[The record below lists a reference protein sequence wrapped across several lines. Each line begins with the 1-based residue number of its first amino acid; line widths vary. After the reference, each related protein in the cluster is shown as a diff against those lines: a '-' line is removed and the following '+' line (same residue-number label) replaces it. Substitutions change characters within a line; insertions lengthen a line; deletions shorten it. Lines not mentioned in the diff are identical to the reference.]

1 MSRRTFD
8 PHLQA
13 LPLRQN
19 SLGLLHISFDPDTD
33 PAEHELFVAQ
43 TELFS
48 IRLKCIRVEMA
59 ILDLRMNTMLIDI
72 LPDLAPEAAATVR
85 GLIKPVKNR
94 KAG

>member
-1 MSRRTFD
+1 MIPGEENLGQQDS
-8 PHLQA
+8 HAEQCQA
-13 LPLRQN
+13 AEAA
-19 SLGLLHISFDPDTD
+19 D

-72 LPDLAPEAAATVR
+72 LPDLAPEAAAAVR